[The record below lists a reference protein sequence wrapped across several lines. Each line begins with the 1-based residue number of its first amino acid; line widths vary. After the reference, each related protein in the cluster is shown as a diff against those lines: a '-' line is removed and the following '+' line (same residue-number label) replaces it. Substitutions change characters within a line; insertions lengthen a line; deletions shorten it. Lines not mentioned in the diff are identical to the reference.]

1 MNSLLPIQARK
12 SLKKL
17 CNRKYSTFG
26 NLQVKNH
33 FENTNRS
40 LNCCKYLHIP
50 LENQEAPESKTANPL
65 ENFQLPFTLLTFLP
79 NDPTEQNL
87 FITTIHFK
95 SQENNTNLLQGTLKT
110 ENLFLFNNSIVYQV
124 LFI

>member
-26 NLQVKNH
+26 NLQVKYR

-50 LENQEAPESKTANPL
+50 LENQEAPETQTANPL
-65 ENFQLPFTLLTFLP
+65 ENFYCHLLC
-79 NDPTEQNL
+79 
-87 FITTIHFK
+87 
-95 SQENNTNLLQGTLKT
+95 SQSYRMILRNKIYL
-110 ENLFLFNNSIVYQV
+110 
-124 LFI
+124 